1 VQTPLA
7 KLKAASGG
15 FTVQDFAGTTE
26 GDFYWPGLRVY
37 SPFPAAGKR
46 PVVIFIHGGGW
57 VRGTIE
63 DYDPLTR
70 GLALLLK
77 DFVVVSVDYRL
88 VCIAC
93 FIQFALFSCHIQLLA
108 LHYRVI
114 KQLLLCSIAKA

>member
-1 VQTPLA
+1 MVSYGNLCTNYCSYFCFSCVQTPLA

-26 GDFYWPGLRVY
+26 GESYWPGLRVY
-37 SPFPAAGKR
+37 SPFPAVGKR

-88 VCIAC
+88 VR
-93 FIQFALFSCHIQLLA
+93 LA
-108 LHYRVI
+108 TSFHL
-114 KQLLLCSIAKA
+114 KQQ

>member
-1 VQTPLA
+1 
-7 KLKAASGG
+7 
-15 FTVQDFAGTTE
+15 VQDFAGTTE
-26 GDFYWPGLRVY
+26 GDSYWPGLRVY
-37 SPFPAAGKR
+37 SPFPAVGKR

-88 VCIAC
+88 VRLAIS
-93 FIQFALFSCHIQLLA
+93 FISAASASTFIQLLA
-108 LHYRVI
+108 MH
-114 KQLLLCSIAKA
+114 CSVSFCSSRLANLN